1 MVEVRRMKLY
11 GEQTFFVPLTL
22 PGMNEILQAMQTKGM
37 KRGAKSK
44 RWTKY
49 TELKREYE
57 GLIVAAIQLA
67 KIKPV
72 KRAYFMFTF
81 IEENKKRDPDNVAA
95 GARKFILDALVSA
108 GILENDGWK
117 QVAGWN
123 DTFIVR
129 HENQKAGVGVS
140 IWADK

>member
-1 MVEVRRMKLY
+1 MSK
-11 GEQTFFVPLTL
+11 EQTFFVPLTL

-49 TELKREYE
+49 TDLKREYE
-57 GLIVAAIQLA
+57 SLIISSIQLA

-72 KRAYFMFTF
+72 KRAYFMFKF
-81 IEENKKRDPDNVAA
+81 IEKNKKRDPDNIAA

-108 GILENDGWK
+108 RILENDGWK

-123 DTFIVR
+123 DTFTVG
-129 HENQKAGVGVS
+129 HGDQKEGVSVS
-140 IWADK
+140 IWADE